1 MAAKE
6 REDSVFVGLDVGSSK
21 SICVVAAPGREP
33 GRYRLLGFGSRRS
46 EGVRQGVVNDVEAAV
61 GTIRDT
67 IREAQFTSGI
77 PISGVWAAIGG
88 RVLQSRNCA
97 GVAVLRGQEVTR
109 EDVFQAEA
117 NAREHALREAEGRT
131 LIKLIPQGYRCGD
144 VIAPRNP
151 VGLTGQRLEALVHA
165 IYGST
170 TNAQNM
176 KRCVERAGPD
186 LLNYEPHVWAAAQ
199 AVLTDAE
206 RVCGACVVDIGAE
219 TTSMSV
225 FAEGVITFTDV
236 RPWGADLFTRDLS
249 VVLGIDLDAAEDLK
263 THRGAADLKDISADE
278 VVQIESRTSATRFCS
293 RDLLAKTL
301 QSRAK
306 ELFGICRRVLAAA
319 GILES
324 VKIVVLTGGGSRL
337 AGIDRVAAEV
347 FGRRVRIGRP
357 MLFEGDTPLLE
368 STDATV
374 AAGLVRCAD
383 EDALAGGEA
392 KAAAAH
398 MPGFVRRLRTVFLGD
413 H

>member
-225 FAEGVITFTDV
+225 FAVDV
-236 RPWGADLFTRDLS
+236 TQFSGAYSARKIAAPSEIGTEMMS
-249 VVLGIDLDAAEDLK
+249 VS
-263 THRGAADLKDISADE
+263 T
-278 VVQIESRTSATRFCS
+278 SR
-293 RDLLAKTL
+293 
-301 QSRAK
+301 
-306 ELFGICRRVLAAA
+306 
-319 GILES
+319 
-324 VKIVVLTGGGSRL
+324 
-337 AGIDRVAAEV
+337 
-347 FGRRVRIGRP
+347 
-357 MLFEGDTPLLE
+357 
-368 STDATV
+368 
-374 AAGLVRCAD
+374 
-383 EDALAGGEA
+383 
-392 KAAAAH
+392 
-398 MPGFVRRLRTVFLGD
+398 
-413 H
+413 